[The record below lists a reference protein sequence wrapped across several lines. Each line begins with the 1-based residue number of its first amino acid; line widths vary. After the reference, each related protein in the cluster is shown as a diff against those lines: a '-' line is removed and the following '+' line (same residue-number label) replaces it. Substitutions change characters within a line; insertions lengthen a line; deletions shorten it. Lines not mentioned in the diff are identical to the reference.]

1 MSLVT
6 LVIET
11 YISSIS
17 SLLCYCGFSSNL
29 DKQFLLFMVAVN
41 KASLDRIFPHFY
53 VSMYFNCLLTVF
65 VLLH

>member
-41 KASLDRIFPHFY
+41 KASLDEIFPHFY
-53 VSMYFNCLLTVF
+53 VSMYLIAAC
-65 VLLH
+65 